1 MPLQKRPVGAR
12 RAVHARL
19 VLGWDAE
26 IDGTRPLRNGTS
38 GDTFQRAEVEARRRR
53 HADAVPPSPNGKRWA
68 VTAAIAFI
76 ATGFVEAFIEGFS
89 LYSACMYPRIA
100 WPPLDSEEDGLE
112 EVPISW
118 SGDARD

>member
-1 MPLQKRPVGAR
+1 MSLQKRPVGAR
-12 RAVHARL
+12 RAAHARL

-26 IDGTRPLRNGTS
+26 NDDALPLRSGAS
-38 GDTFQRAEVEARRRR
+38 GDTFQGTEVEVRRLRR
-53 HADAVPPSPNGKRWA
+53 AGAVLSSPHGKRWA
-68 VTAAIAFI
+68 ITAAIAFI
-76 ATGFVEAFIEGFS
+76 ATGFIDAFIEGFS

-100 WPPLDSEEDGLE
+100 WPPLDSEEDERE